1 MRLHRREAHPLH
13 QLLHTNR
20 GARTTRNRGR
30 LTLAPQPTACAPAP
44 LPVTRSSTG
53 SRFSCLGSDSE
64 EEEAPAVGVQL
75 ALEVL
80 GIDDG
85 GEEGNTMSHRKK
97 KTDAEIVQQFWID
110 AGFPTPASRF
120 WERRSP
126 SPAGEHLDLEGSS
139 VVNCIAQ
146 ERLAEADESEMAI
159 ELLDHKGASSPSRI
173 RLGRPPKMGSWRG
186 PLPPRR
192 VTPPPILGQF
202 IDVARQCPSSASR
215 GGSPTR
221 ITSPGSGADR
231 APVSVATSQEFQNTL
246 TSCTGPMHAE
256 WDTGQELFSWACL
269 RTRMRALWSGFPTR
283 IAENSSS
290 STPPAAKEP
299 TAAPESLAFARTPL
313 PAPSPTRCHGIARSY
328 AAVAA
333 EPHRPMAGVPPT
345 TTRLPGDVQWKRE
358 AIQHGSDAYLVSFP
372 SLEDLDRV
380 DGIQMNV
387 PSVNAQMT
395 VTAWR
400 SQEVPHK
407 IELQQIWLHVDGVPH
422 TVRHFLGLWAVGT
435 LMGKTLDVDLI
446 SLRRR
451 GVVRILVA
459 MTNTQ
464 ILAKDKDDA
473 GPFVATDVV
482 VKLKGYAFTF
492 RREPRGYTPDPEF
505 VPFIW
510 RRKSDDADDDSGA
523 KEKDDEMDTSEHT
536 GNPSINSSSS
546 SVPAKIIQVPHVQ
559 RREVAS
565 LDLGG
570 VVNTFRTAC
579 RVSVAVVATI
589 SYGSVASPVSQLRG
603 STGHTDLSSKHR
615 QPTCQVALQPSSTTV
630 TTAWASSNQPTTA
643 VEMPAQDLTR
653 DEVSTPEGSTVGV
666 PACMHAPMAA
676 LHPQVT
682 PDVLAQD
689 LTRDEVSTPECS
701 TVGVHAC
708 MHAPMAA
715 LHPQVMP
722 DVLAIAVQTSDVPI
736 TPTVESTTLDAYQ
749 PHVQLATTPVSDG
762 INCPLHD
769 TPEITVSTLQTVE
782 EGVATTLSSPPP
794 TVKLARPSSTK
805 LTPTRRSGRHT
816 IADDGTMDTD
826 EDSLARDMRRK
837 AAHNLDNE
845 VWERMR
851 RIFLFRQTL

>member
-1 MRLHRREAHPLH
+1 
-13 QLLHTNR
+13 
-20 GARTTRNRGR
+20 
-30 LTLAPQPTACAPAP
+30 
-44 LPVTRSSTG
+44 
-53 SRFSCLGSDSE
+53 
-64 EEEAPAVGVQL
+64 
-75 ALEVL
+75 
-80 GIDDG
+80 
-85 GEEGNTMSHRKK
+85 
-97 KTDAEIVQQFWID
+97 
-110 AGFPTPASRF
+110 
-120 WERRSP
+120 
-126 SPAGEHLDLEGSS
+126 
-139 VVNCIAQ
+139 
-146 ERLAEADESEMAI
+146 
-159 ELLDHKGASSPSRI
+159 
-173 RLGRPPKMGSWRG
+173 
-186 PLPPRR
+186 
-192 VTPPPILGQF
+192 
-202 IDVARQCPSSASR
+202 
-215 GGSPTR
+215 
-221 ITSPGSGADR
+221 
-231 APVSVATSQEFQNTL
+231 
-246 TSCTGPMHAE
+246 
-256 WDTGQELFSWACL
+256 
-269 RTRMRALWSGFPTR
+269 
-283 IAENSSS
+283 
-290 STPPAAKEP
+290 
-299 TAAPESLAFARTPL
+299 
-313 PAPSPTRCHGIARSY
+313 
-328 AAVAA
+328 
-333 EPHRPMAGVPPT
+333 
-345 TTRLPGDVQWKRE
+345 
-358 AIQHGSDAYLVSFP
+358 
-372 SLEDLDRV
+372 
-380 DGIQMNV
+380 MNV

-400 SQEVPHK
+400 SHEVPHK
-407 IELQQIWLHVDGVPH
+407 IELEQIWLHVDGVPH

-492 RREPRGYTPDPEF
+492 RREPTGYTPDPDF

-570 VVNTFRTAC
+570 APKGGPMSIAVTPFNSAPQTPRGKELVADLRANSRLRGCLEQSLEIHRQESSTRSVPPVAFPSLSSPPSHTA
-579 RVSVAVVATI
+579 
-589 SYGSVASPVSQLRG
+589 ASHPPSLNSANAAGG
-603 STGHTDLSSKHR
+603 STGHTGLSSKHR
-615 QPTCQVALQPSSTTV
+615 QPTGQVALQPSSTTV
-630 TTAWASSNQPTTA
+630 TTAWASSNQPTAA

-653 DEVSTPEGSTVGV
+653 DEVSTPDGSTVGV
-666 PACMHAPMAA
+666 HACMHAPMAA

-736 TPTVESTTLDAYQ
+736 TPRVESTTLDAYQ

-769 TPEITVSTLQTVE
+769 TPEITASTLQTVE

-816 IADDGTMDTD
+816 VADDGTMDTD
-826 EDSLARDMRRK
+826 EDSLARAMRHK

-845 VWERMR
+845 GITSPSKSFLAFSTTTMVSKLNNLGVSLGKNEKD
-851 RIFLFRQTL
+851 IFISANALKYLEYDRLKVVPHASSKSFDAHIEEEEELHATSDGQLLSHLVGAISEWV